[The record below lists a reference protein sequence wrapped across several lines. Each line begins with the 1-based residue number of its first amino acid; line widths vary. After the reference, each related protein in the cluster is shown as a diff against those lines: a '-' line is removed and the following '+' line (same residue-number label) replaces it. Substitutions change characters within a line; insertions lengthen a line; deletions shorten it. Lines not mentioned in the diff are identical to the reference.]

1 MADGHSSAPYTAG
14 VVARA
19 LHLVRHGEVHN
30 PAGVVYERL
39 PGFRLSERGE
49 AMAAMTAAWLADKP
63 VARVVSSPLLRTQQS
78 AQPIAATF
86 GLEVEPDDRVI
97 EGGNRFAG
105 RAVGRSV
112 LRHPADLRLLVN
124 PLRPSW
130 GEAFTAIRDRMRPA
144 VLEALLGGDPEHDVV
159 IVSHQLP
166 IWMVHRSVAGLPLAH
181 DPRRR
186 RCALSSVTSFAL
198 RDGRV
203 VETGYEDP
211 AAELRVG
218 AIDLG
223 AT

>member
-1 MADGHSSAPYTAG
+1 V

-39 PGFRLSERGE
+39 PGFRLSDRGQ
-49 AMAAMTAAWLADKP
+49 AMAARTAEWLADKP
-63 VARVVSSPLLRTQQS
+63 VSRLVASPLLRTQQS
-78 AQPIAATF
+78 AQPIADAF
-86 GLEVEPDDRVI
+86 GLGIEPDERVI
-97 EGGNRFAG
+97 EAGNRFAG
-105 RAVGRSV
+105 RNVRQSV
-112 LRHPADLRLLVN
+112 ARHPQELALFRN

-130 GEAFTAIRDRMRPA
+130 GERFVEVRDRMRLA
-144 VLEALLGGDPEHDVV
+144 VLEALRAGDPEHDVV

-166 IWMVHRSVAGLPLAH
+166 IWMVHRSVVGAPLAH
-181 DPRRR
+181 DPRHR
-186 RCALSSVTSFAL
+186 RCALSSVTSFAI

-211 AAELRVG
+211 AAGIPAV
-218 AIDLG
+218 DQG

>member
-1 MADGHSSAPYTAG
+1 

-39 PGFRLSERGE
+39 PEFRLSDRGR
-49 AMAAMTAAWLADKP
+49 AMAARTAERLVGEP
-63 VARVVSSPLLRTQQS
+63 VTRLIASPLLRTQQS
-78 AQPIAATF
+78 AQPIAEAF
-86 GLEVEPDDRVI
+86 GLDIEPDERVI
-97 EGGNRFAG
+97 EAGNRFAG
-105 RAVGRSV
+105 RNVRQSV
-112 LRHPADLRLLVN
+112 TRHPQELALFRN

-130 GEAFTAIRDRMRPA
+130 GEAFVAVRDRMRLA
-144 VLEALLGGDPEHDVV
+144 VLDALRSGDPEHDVV

-166 IWMVHRSVAGLPLAH
+166 IWMVHRSVAGAPLAH
-181 DPRRR
+181 DPRHR
-186 RCALSSVTSFAL
+186 RCALSSVTTFAV

-211 AAELRVG
+211 AGPLLVG
-218 AIDLG
+218 AVDQG

>member
-1 MADGHSSAPYTAG
+1 MLLTLCC

-49 AMAAMTAAWLADKP
+49 AMAARTAASLAGRP
-63 VARVVSSPLLRTQQS
+63 VGRLIASPLLRAQLS
-78 AQPIAATF
+78 ARPIAETF
-86 GLEVEPDDRVI
+86 GLEIEPDDRVI
-97 EGGNRFAG
+97 EAGNRFAG
-105 RAVGRSV
+105 RPVGRSTLTTPRDWPL
-112 LRHPADLRLLVN
+112 LRN

-130 GEAFTAIRDRMRPA
+130 GEPFTEIRDRMRLA
-144 VLEALLGGDPEHDVV
+144 VLEALRTGDPDHDVV

-166 IWMVHRSVAGLPLAH
+166 IWMVHRSVTGAPLAH

-186 RCALSSVTSFAL
+186 RCALSSVTSFAV

-203 VETGYEDP
+203 VETGYDDP
-211 AAELRVG
+211 AADVLAEAVDVG
-218 AIDLG
+218 A
-223 AT
+223 A

>member
-1 MADGHSSAPYTAG
+1 

-39 PGFRLSERGE
+39 PGFRLSDRGQ
-49 AMAAMTAAWLADKP
+49 AMAATTAEWLADKP
-63 VARVVSSPLLRTQQS
+63 VTRLIASPLLRTQQS
-78 AQPIAATF
+78 AQPIADAF
-86 GLEVEPDDRVI
+86 GLEIVPDERVI
-97 EGGNRFAG
+97 EAANRFAG
-105 RAVGRSV
+105 RKAGIRD
-112 LRHPADLRLLVN
+112 PKDALLFRN

-130 GEAFTAIRDRMRPA
+130 GEAFTEVRDRMRLA
-144 VLEALLGGDPEHDVV
+144 VLEALRAGDPDHDVV

-166 IWMVHRSVAGLPLAH
+166 IWMVHRSVVGAPLAH
-181 DPRRR
+181 DPRHR
-186 RCALSSVTSFAL
+186 RCALSSVTSFAI

-211 AAELRVG
+211 AAGIAAV
-218 AIDLG
+218 DQG